1 MKKILLILGFL
12 VFITSAIAATNNTMK
27 YCASEPSKLGNTLA
41 LKNTYSVY
49 ICVNNIGYY
58 GVGYF
63 RFPFNNKSHGEFN
76 PFIITSTEIL
86 SNVEGMLSY
95 CTCSNG
101 KIKFEDNNITLENLN

>member
-12 VFITSAIAATNNTMK
+12 VFITSAMGASNTSMK

-41 LKNTYSVY
+41 LKNTYSIY
-49 ICVNNIGYY
+49 ICVNNTGYY

-63 RFPFNNKSHGEFN
+63 RFPFNDKGHGEFN
-76 PFIITSTEIL
+76 PFIITSTELL

-95 CTCSNG
+95 CTCNNG
-101 KIKFEDNNITLENLN
+101 KIKFEDNNMSLDRM